1 MGDGRWRPLPR
12 LKERKNTGAKWAG
25 GGVEERG
32 WGGGV
37 GGVVKVKRPRE
48 TIIPCSS
55 VYKENRSV
63 RLRTTA
69 YHTRT
74 SRSTS
79 GVLSRDGVH
88 NSAFHPASGHHCLGA
103 ASWQQLLRRQL
114 LRRQSVP
121 LPVWRRQCL
130 ARPPHPRHVRVSVR
144 HNTSGT

>member
-1 MGDGRWRPLPR
+1 MEAASSTEREKKHRCKMGGRW
-12 LKERKNTGAKWAG
+12 G
-25 GGVEERG
+25 GGEGMGGWGGWG
-32 WGGGV
+32 WGGG
-37 GGVVKVKRPRE
+37 VKVKRPRE
-48 TIIPCSS
+48 TIIPSSS

-79 GVLSRDGVH
+79 GILSRDGVH

-130 ARPPHPRHVRVSVR
+130 AWPPHPRHVRVSVR